1 MSVFR
6 ASNAADT
13 NNWTIPQPRGP
24 YPIGEPY
31 DGPTERLYDAAIDD
45 SEIDDEQPP
54 PEPRPARRGLVV
66 CAVTLAAIAL
76 IASGAAGLVAWRALA
91 VADTAA
97 QPHVTPSPAAGA
109 GVTAAASAGP
119 SPSVDPDPSAAATE
133 AAASDAAASEPAAGG
148 PSASADP
155 LPPRLDPSARYPVSY
170 AQEQLT
176 VPVGCSSVTYV
187 DLDEPTA
194 EAEEKPADLR
204 YDSRCGQDPSTLTLG
219 AGARAGAQV
228 TGSDTGAAGCDDAI
242 RTSPLDR
249 AAAVPVKRGTVLCVL
264 TSAADATA
272 RGAEAQLVLVEITG
286 VTEQGSVS
294 MRATSWAV
302 P

>member
-6 ASNAADT
+6 ASNSADT
-13 NNWTIPQPRGP
+13 NNWTVPQPRGP

-31 DGPTERLYDAAIDD
+31 DGPTERLYDPAIDD
-45 SEIDDEQPP
+45 SEIDDERPQ
-54 PEPRPARRGLVV
+54 PEPYPARRGPVTV
-66 CAVTLAAIAL
+66 AVTLAAIAL
-76 IASGAAGLVAWRALA
+76 IASGAAGLVSWRALA
-91 VADTAA
+91 VAGAAA

-109 GVTAAASAGP
+109 GVTAADPSA
-119 SPSVDPDPSAAATE
+119 SVDPDRSAAASG
-133 AAASDAAASEPAAGG
+133 AAASGAAASEPAAGG
-148 PSASADP
+148 LAASEDP

-170 AQEQLT
+170 AREQLT

-194 EAEEKPADLR
+194 EADEQPADLR
-204 YDSRCGQDPSTLTLG
+204 YDSRCGQDSSTLTLG
-219 AGARAGAQV
+219 AGARAGAQL

-242 RTSPLDR
+242 RSRPLDR
-249 AAAVPVKRGTVLCVL
+249 AAAVPVKKGTVLCVL

-272 RGAEAQLVLVEITG
+272 RGAQAQLVLVEITG

>member
-6 ASNAADT
+6 ASNSADT
-13 NNWTIPQPRGP
+13 NNWTVPQPRGP
-24 YPIGEPY
+24 YPIAEPY

-54 PEPRPARRGLVV
+54 PEPRPARRGVV
-66 CAVTLAAIAL
+66 VFAVTLAAIAL
-76 IASGAAGLVAWRALA
+76 IASGAAGLVAWQALA
-91 VADTAA
+91 VAGTAA
-97 QPHVTPSPAAGA
+97 QSQVKPSPAAGA
-109 GVTAAASAGP
+109 GVTPAASADP
-119 SPSVDPDPSAAATE
+119 SPSVDPDPSAAASE
-133 AAASDAAASEPAAGG
+133 AAASDAAASEPA
-148 PSASADP
+148 SEDP

-194 EAEEKPADLR
+194 EAEEQPADLR
-204 YDSRCGQDPSTLTLG
+204 YDSRCSQASSTLTLG

-228 TGSDTGAAGCDDAI
+228 TGSETGAAGCDDAI

-249 AAAVPVKRGTVLCVL
+249 AAAVPVKKGTVLCVL
-264 TSAADATA
+264 TSAADAGA
-272 RGAEAQLVLVEITG
+272 RGAEAQLVLLEITG

>member
-6 ASNAADT
+6 ASNSADT
-13 NNWTIPQPRGP
+13 NNWTVPQPRGP

-31 DGPTERLYDAAIDD
+31 DGQTERLYDAAIDD

-54 PEPRPARRGLVV
+54 AEPRPARRGLVV
-66 CAVTLAAIAL
+66 FAVTLSAIAL

-91 VADTAA
+91 VAGTAA

-109 GVTAAASAGP
+109 GVTAAASADP
-119 SPSVDPDPSAAATE
+119 SASVDPDPSAAASE
-133 AAASDAAASEPAAGG
+133 SAASDAAASAPAAGG
-148 PSASADP
+148 PASEDP

-194 EAEEKPADLR
+194 EAEEQPADLR
-204 YDSRCGQDPSTLTLG
+204 YDSRCGQDSSTLTLG

-249 AAAVPVKRGTVLCVL
+249 AAAVPVKKGTVLCVL
-264 TSAADATA
+264 TSAADAIA

-286 VTEQGSVS
+286 ATEQGSVS

>member
-6 ASNAADT
+6 ASNSADT
-13 NNWTIPQPRGP
+13 NNWTVPQPRGP

-54 PEPRPARRGLVV
+54 PEPRAARRGPVMV
-66 CAVTLAAIAL
+66 AVTLATIAL
-76 IASGAAGLVAWRALA
+76 IASGAAGLVAWQALA

-109 GVTAAASAGP
+109 GVTAA
-119 SPSVDPDPSAAATE
+119 DPSASGKPGPVAAARD

-148 PSASADP
+148 PSASEDP

-194 EAEEKPADLR
+194 EADEQPADLL

-242 RTSPLDR
+242 RTRPLDR
-249 AAAVPVKRGTVLCVL
+249 AAAVPVKKGTVLCVL
-264 TSAADATA
+264 TSAGDALA
-272 RGAEAQLVLVEITG
+272 RGAQAQLVLVEITD